1 MKLIKINKIYRIYM
15 KNIICSIGILIVTL
29 LYAQKIQAQGV
40 ITYLSNLEQTSAG
53 SNPVGN
59 DSWLAVDVF
68 TGNNP
73 GGYVLNSIQ
82 LGMTDASGNPSGFAV
97 MIYSLSSDPSG
108 LFPGS
113 SLDTLNGPANP
124 SAAGI
129 YNYIPASSLT
139 LSASTDYFIVLTGA
153 TAVAN
158 GAYGWNFENA
168 ASYNPTD
175 GWFARA
181 TMKSSDGS
189 SSSWR
194 INPPF
199 NFSAFAI
206 TATPIPEP
214 SSLALGFLGSG
225 VLFHVRRPWRRYLIK

>member
-40 ITYLSNLEQTSAG
+40 ITYLSNLEQIPAS
-53 SNPVGN
+53 SNPVGS

-82 LGMTDASGNPSGFAV
+82 LGMTDASGNPSGFTAMLYASV
-97 MIYSLSSDPSG
+97 NNPASG
-108 LFPGS
+108 PLPGS
-113 SLDTLNGPANP
+113 SLGALNGPANL

-129 YNYIPASSLT
+129 YNYTPASSLT

-175 GWFARA
+175 GWFARVA
-181 TMKSSDGS
+181 FVSSDGV
-189 SSSWR
+189 SSWTR
-194 INPPF
+194 LGVSPLF
-199 NFSAFAI
+199 DFSQLAVN
-206 TATPIPEP
+206 ATPIPEP
-214 SSLALGFLGSG
+214 IPLSLFLLGSCI
-225 VLFHVRRPWRRYLIK
+225 FIYARRIFQR